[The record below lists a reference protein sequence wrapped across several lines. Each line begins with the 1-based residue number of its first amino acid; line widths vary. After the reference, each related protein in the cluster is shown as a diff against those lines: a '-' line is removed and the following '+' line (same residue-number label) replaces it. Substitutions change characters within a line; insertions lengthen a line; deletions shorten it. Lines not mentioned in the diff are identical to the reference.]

1 MIKGF
6 FDKYVLADDA
16 TSPAP
21 APAAPAN
28 TAPMG
33 QAPSTVVN
41 SNNEFVTALRN
52 AIKAR
57 QTAFTSLL
65 AAADKLAGIIPDPI
79 TRLRA
84 AFATVSGEGRGIREV
99 LGAIE
104 VHIADLESQR
114 MQFTRALEG
123 QKQQAIG
130 TLQHELDSL
139 KPANESALQQIQS
152 MTEQIGQLQQLV
164 QNNNLR
170 AGELQTKIATEGA
183 RFTASAQ
190 QFETALVLVKS
201 ELDGQ
206 KAAVTSTL
214 S

>member
-6 FDKYVLADDA
+6 FDKYVLADDP

-33 QAPSTVVN
+33 AVPSTVVN
-41 SNNEFVTALRN
+41 TNNEFVTALRN

-57 QTAFTSLL
+57 QTAFTALL
-65 AAADKLAGIIPDPI
+65 AAADKLANIIPDPI
-79 TRLRA
+79 TRLKA

-114 MQFTRALEG
+114 MQFSRALEG

-130 TLQHELDSL
+130 TLQHELDNI
-139 KPANESALQQIQS
+139 KPANDSAMAQIQS